1 MDMKVYLNSR
11 LIDTFIHR
19 AGRMPFLAISPF
31 RYDVCVKR
39 IGPIIDEHPIETML
53 VLDGH

>member
-1 MDMKVYLNSR
+1 MYLNSR